1 MFSFS
6 RLNEEEYLSANPD
19 VREAVCNGQLSSGLS
34 HYKRYGKKEGR
45 PLIKKL
51 SRFDKVFS
59 KLDQTGLGLEIGPS
73 HNPIAPKKQGFN
85 VHILDHASA
94 EDLKKK
100 YAGHGVNLDNI
111 EEVDYIWSGETFE
124 KLIGKK
130 EFFDWIIASHVIEH
144 VPDMIG
150 FLNQCSN
157 ILKKDGK
164 LSLVIPD
171 KRYCFDYFSPLSTTG
186 DFLDAYSE
194 KRTRPTPGQVFDHF
208 SNASKR
214 LNNIAWSNDGLGGA
228 DGLLQTFSD
237 AESEYIRSNTSLD
250 YIDVHC
256 WKFIPTSFL
265 LIISDLENLR
275 LIDFEVID
283 FYETDGC
290 EFYVT
295 LAKTYRS
302 GKDENSNRF
311 DKLIEMEREL
321 KRINKGN
328 ILVGLLKKIKLKLIT
343 ILKNTTK

>member
-6 RLNEEEYLSANPD
+6 RFNEQDYLNANPD
-19 VREAVCNGQLSSGLS
+19 VREAIFSGHFSSGLS
-34 HYKRYGKKEGR
+34 HYKKYGKKEGR
-45 PLIKKL
+45 LLVKKL

-59 KLDQTGLGLEIGPS
+59 KLDRKGLGLEIGPS

-111 EEVDYIWSGETFE
+111 EEVDYVWKGESFE

-144 VPDMIG
+144 VPDMIS
-150 FLNQCSN
+150 FLNQCSK
-157 ILKKDGK
+157 ILKSEGK

-186 DFLDAYSE
+186 DFLDAYGE
-194 KRTRPTPGQVFDHF
+194 KRTHPTPGQVFNHF
-208 SNASKR
+208 ANAAKRSNK
-214 LNNIAWSNDGLGGA
+214 IAWSNDGLGGA

-237 AESEYIRSNTSLD
+237 AESEYTKSRGSSD
-250 YIDVHC
+250 YVDVHC
-256 WKFIPTSFL
+256 SKFIPSSFL
-265 LIISDLENLR
+265 LVISDLSKLG
-275 LIDFEVID
+275 LIDLEVID
-283 FYETDGC
+283 FHETDGC

-295 LAKTYRS
+295 LSKIRTPIAIESKS
-302 GKDENSNRF
+302 RF
-311 DKLIEMEREL
+311 DRLSEIQNDNNGIYK
-321 KRINKGN
+321 NKYES
-328 ILVGLLKKIKLKLIT
+328 IFFKLKSVM
-343 ILKNTTK
+343 KNFIK